1 MIIRKANFSLLLFL
15 FMVGNFLLFAIAIH
29 SSSLG
34 VFFFHWAVL
43 LASVMVI
50 LFLSPKWSYIVISAL
65 TVLYGFLLC
74 YFSYLQTVFNQVQ
87 LISLFISYV
96 LSVVP
101 LLFIRHSFL
110 SMDIRMKELLAET
123 VALRKYMDSDGLML
137 TKQEF
142 YERSKITLRGM
153 NRRNETGFLLKV
165 SGLNSGV
172 TQKAWQGLIQNVI
185 EETMRSDFDFFMSE
199 GASFI
204 IFLQNTNEEGVI
216 KFQNR
221 LVSNLRQQMNM
232 IQPPIEFRDYAIVDF
247 DEVYQMLLEEKSNV

>member
-1 MIIRKANFSLLLFL
+1 M
-15 FMVGNFLLFAIAIH
+15 
-29 SSSLG
+29 
-34 VFFFHWAVL
+34 
-43 LASVMVI
+43 
-50 LFLSPKWSYIVISAL
+50 
-65 TVLYGFLLC
+65 
-74 YFSYLQTVFNQVQ
+74 Q

-165 SGLNSGV
+165 SVLSNGV
-172 TQKAWQGLIQNVI
+172 TQKAWQGLVQNVI
-185 EETMRSDFDFFMSE
+185 EETIRSDFDFFMSE

-221 LVSNLRQQMNM
+221 LLSNLRLQMNM
-232 IQPPIEFRDYAIVDF
+232 IQPPIQFRDYAIVDF